1 MRTIARRHQPT
12 ERHRWTQKTQSA
24 EPGALRG
31 VRRIEVVSALT
42 ARWGSL
48 DARVRRPV
56 EFLFEGAPVASGVTF
71 AVDGDLPL
79 EFVRDLV
86 CGGGAFRD
94 AFPALVRRVVEIRSC
109 DDLVTVRVACEGD
122 HTGTFF
128 ELLSPTH
135 RSVCFDVVHRLALR
149 DALPREDRI
158 ALDMRRII
166 SQLVAPTP
174 SPPLPSL
181 ATSRHPQK

>member
-1 MRTIARRHQPT
+1 MRTIARRHQPM
-12 ERHRWTQKTQSA
+12 ERHPWPPKTPSTDT
-24 EPGALRG
+24 GASGG
-31 VRRIEVVSALT
+31 VRRMEVASALT
-42 ARWGSL
+42 SRWGSL
-48 DARVRRPV
+48 DASIRRPV
-56 EFLFEGAPVASGVTF
+56 ESLFEGAPVAGGVTF

-86 CGGGAFRD
+86 CGGGAFCD

-135 RSVCFDVVHRLALR
+135 RSVCFDVVHRLALEGG
-149 DALPREDRI
+149 LPREDRI
-158 ALDMRRII
+158 VLDVRRII
-166 SQLVAPTP
+166 SQLAAPTP
-174 SPPLPSL
+174 PPLSPSL
-181 ATSRHPQK
+181 AAPRYPRK

>member
-1 MRTIARRHQPT
+1 MGTIARHHQPT
-12 ERHRWTQKTQSA
+12 ERHRWAQKTPSA
-24 EPGALRG
+24 EPGALG
-31 VRRIEVVSALT
+31 GGRRIEVVNALT

-48 DARVRRPV
+48 EARVRRPV
-56 EFLFEGAPVASGVTF
+56 ECLFEGAPVASGVTF

-79 EFVRDLV
+79 AFVRDLV
-86 CGGGAFRD
+86 FGGGAFRD

-181 ATSRHPQK
+181 ATSRHPRK

>member
-1 MRTIARRHQPT
+1 MRTIAHLHQPT
-12 ERHRWTQKTQSA
+12 ERHRWSQKTPSA
-24 EPGALRG
+24 EPGALPG
-31 VRRIEVVSALT
+31 VRRIEVVSPLT

-56 EFLFEGAPVASGVTF
+56 ECLFEGAPVASGVTF

-79 EFVRDLV
+79 EFLCDLV

-109 DDLVTVRVACEGD
+109 DDLVTVRVVCEGD

-181 ATSRHPQK
+181 ATSRHPRK

>member
-1 MRTIARRHQPT
+1 MRTIARHHQPT
-12 ERHRWTQKTQSA
+12 ERHRWLQKAPSA
-24 EPGALRG
+24 EPEAPGG
-31 VRRIEVVSALT
+31 VRHIDVVSALT
-42 ARWGSL
+42 SRWGSL
-48 DARVRRPV
+48 DARVRQPV
-56 EFLFEGAPVASGVTF
+56 ESLFEGAPAASGVPF

-94 AFPALVRRVVEIRSC
+94 AFPALVRCVVEIRSC
-109 DDLVTVRVACEGD
+109 DDLITVRVACEGD
-122 HTGTFF
+122 HTGPFF

-135 RSVCFDVVHRLALR
+135 RSVRFDVVHRLALR
-149 DALPREDRI
+149 DALLREDRI

-181 ATSRHPQK
+181 ATSRHPRK